1 MMQDAHESPE
11 LDLSSLLDLSQLPDD
26 PLVLK
31 QLLAQLLLLVR
42 KETKRREEVERAID
56 ALLRN
61 LQRSKTLPD
70 CPGQGRLFAE
80 EASDEELAQATSREE
95 LDAALAG
102 ALSGDESEPPPRTAR
117 PHGRRRPARDLET
130 IDVVHDIADDIKAL
144 FAEGELQP
152 LPDVIT
158 YQYDYRPG
166 KVMLL
171 RHIQRK
177 YLRRD
182 VGCSDKPPAHDDRVG
197 AAESMATDQ
206 VGSSDRDHEA
216 TPISQTTAEA
226 TLDTQAETEVDA
238 VEPQREGQATSDVA
252 TTPVGANDEQR
263 KRQLPRILLGEKRL
277 MLSSCLAAAGLLAFV
292 WLSKF
297 GDHLPLYRQ
306 ETITRRFG
314 IPLARSTLCQW
325 MIDLAEA
332 LKELYQVM
340 IAEVLRSRAVHTD
353 DTTVQRQDPET
364 GQWSTARFWNYVG
377 DEAYPLTVFQYTLT
391 HERTH
396 PATFLR
402 DYQGY
407 LQADAYNGY
416 DGIYLESGGKIIEVG
431 CWQHARKRFKAAQA
445 SDLRAQV
452 AMAFIKSMY
461 AIEKRIRQR
470 KTREWADLS
479 IDERAE
485 RVRQVRQAETVPLLN
500 NFGVWLRQTSG
511 NVLPK
516 SELGEAIRYT
526 LNQWDALQVFTTC
539 GLLDADNN
547 EAERSHRGIAIGR
560 KNWRMVGSDRGG
572 EAAAIHFSFIASCK
586 MNNVEPFAYLVD
598 ILRRLPNTPREQLV
612 DLLPHR
618 WKPSTAPPVS
628 PGDQAANA

>member
-1 MMQDAHESPE
+1 MQDAHESPE
-11 LDLSSLLDLSQLPDD
+11 LDLSSLLNLSTLPDD

-31 QLLAQLLLLVR
+31 QLLAQLILLLR

-61 LQRSKTLPD
+61 LRRGTTLPD
-70 CPGQGRLFAE
+70 CPGQGRLFDE
-80 EASDEELAQATSREE
+80 EASDGEGAQATSREE

-102 ALSGDESEPPPRTAR
+102 ALSGGKPEPSPRTAR
-117 PHGRRRPARDLET
+117 PHGRRRPDQDLET
-130 IDVVHDIADDIKAL
+130 IDVVHDIADNIKAL
-144 FAEGELQP
+144 FGEGELQP

-166 KVMLL
+166 KVVLL

-177 YLRRD
+177 YLRRE
-182 VGCSDKPPAHDDRVG
+182 VGGSDKPPAHDAHVG
-197 AAESMATDQ
+197 TAEPLAPDP
-206 VGSSDRDHEA
+206 VAPSDRDYVA
-216 TPISQTTAEA
+216 TPISPTTAAA
-226 TLDTQAETEVDA
+226 TPDTQAETKVDA
-238 VEPQREGQATSDVA
+238 AEPKREGHATSDAA
-252 TTPVGANDEQR
+252 TTPVGASDEQR

-277 MLSSCLAAAGLLAFV
+277 TLSSCLAAAGLLAFV

-332 LKELYQVM
+332 LKELYQLM
-340 IAEVLRSRAVHTD
+340 IAEVLCSRAIHTD
-353 DTTVQRQDPET
+353 DTTVQRQDPQT

-402 DYQGY
+402 DYRGY

-416 DGIYLESGGKIIEVG
+416 DGIYLESGGRIIEVG

-470 KTREWADLS
+470 KTHEWADLS

-485 RVRQVRQAETVPLLN
+485 RVRQVRQEETVPLLN
-500 NFGVWLRQTSG
+500 SFGTWLRQTSG
-511 NVLPK
+511 SVLPK

-539 GLLDADNN
+539 GLLDPDNN

-598 ILRRLPNTPREQLV
+598 VLRRLPTTPREQLV

-618 WKPSTAPPVS
+618 WKPSTAPPVT
-628 PGDQAANA
+628 PADPTAII

>member
-1 MMQDAHESPE
+1 MTQDAHDSPE
-11 LDLSSLLDLSQLPDD
+11 LDLASLLDLSKLPDD
-26 PLVLK
+26 PSVLK
-31 QLLAQLLLLVR
+31 QLLAQLILLVR
-42 KETKRREEVERAID
+42 KETKRREEVEQAID
-56 ALLRN
+56 ALLRS
-61 LQRSKTLPD
+61 LQRGKTLPD
-70 CPGQGRLFAE
+70 CPGQGRLFDDK
-80 EASDEELAQATSREE
+80 ASDGAPAQATSREE

-102 ALSGDESEPPPRTAR
+102 VLSGGESKPAPRTAR
-117 PHGRRRPARDLET
+117 PHGRRRPNRDLET
-130 IDVVHDIADDIKAL
+130 VDVVHDIADDIKGL

-166 KVMLL
+166 TALL
-171 RHIQRK
+171 VRHIQRK

-182 VGCSDKPPAHDDRVG
+182 VGSREQPAAQDDRVG
-197 AAESMATDQ
+197 ATEPLAADPVAPSDTDHDTAPISPPTADTPSDTQVDAAESTPEN
-206 VGSSDRDHEA
+206 VVTSDA
-216 TPISQTTAEA
+216 AMTP
-226 TLDTQAETEVDA
+226 VDA
-238 VEPQREGQATSDVA
+238 S
-252 TTPVGANDEQR
+252 NEQR
-263 KRQLPRILLGEKRL
+263 KRQLPRILLGEKRQV
-277 MLSSCLAAAGLLAFV
+277 LSSCLAAAGLLAFV

-325 MIDLAEA
+325 MIELA
-332 LKELYQVM
+332 LVLQELYQVM
-340 IAEVLRSRAVHTD
+340 IAEALRSRALHTD

-416 DGIYLESGGKIIEVG
+416 DGIYLESNGKIIEVA

-470 KTREWADLS
+470 KSREWADLS

-485 RVRQVRQAETVPLLN
+485 RVRQVRQAETVPLLKS
-500 NFGVWLRQTSG
+500 FGTWLRQTSG
-511 NVLPK
+511 SVLPK

-598 ILRRLPNTPREQLV
+598 VLRRLPDTPREQLV

-618 WKPSTAPPVS
+618 WKPSAAPPVA
-628 PGDQAANA
+628 PADQATKA

>member
-1 MMQDAHESPE
+1 MTQDAHESPE
-11 LDLSSLLDLSQLPDD
+11 LDLSSLLEVSKLPDD
-26 PLVLK
+26 PSVLK
-31 QLLAQLLLLVR
+31 QLLAQLILLVR

-56 ALLRN
+56 TLLKN
-61 LQRSKTLPD
+61 LQRGKTLPE
-70 CPGQGRLFAE
+70 CPGQGRLFD
-80 EASDEELAQATSREE
+80 EASVAGPAEVTSLEE
-95 LDAALAG
+95 LDAARIGTLLA
-102 ALSGDESEPPPRTAR
+102 DEPEPPRRKAR
-117 PHGRRRPARDLET
+117 PHGRRRPAKELET
-130 IDVVHDIADDIKAL
+130 IDVVHDLADEIKTR
-144 FAEGELQP
+144 FTEGELQP

-166 KVMLL
+166 KVLL
-171 RHIQRK
+171 VRHLQRK

-182 VGCSDKPPAHDDRVG
+182 VGSSNRNTENLPEQEELDL
-197 AAESMATDQ
+197 AAEQASADDAQ
-206 VGSSDRDHEA
+206 ASESHEDTEL
-216 TPISQTTAEA
+216 TPNGNAIAN
-226 TLDTQAETEVDA
+226 
-238 VEPQREGQATSDVA
+238 PA
-252 TTPVGANDEQR
+252 TTPARPSDV
-263 KRQLPRILLGEKRL
+263 KRELPPILLGEKHL
-277 MLSSCLAAAGLLAFV
+277 VMSSCLAAAGLLAFV
-292 WLSKF
+292 WLSKL
-297 GDHLPLYRQ
+297 GDHLPLYRH

-325 MIDLAEA
+325 MIDLADA
-332 LKELYQVM
+332 LKELYQLM
-340 IAEVLRSRAVHTD
+340 ITEVLRSRVLHTD
-353 DTTVQRQDPET
+353 DTTVQRQDVES
-364 GQWSTARFWNYVG
+364 GKWSTARFWNYVG

-416 DGIYLESGGKIIEVG
+416 DGIYLESAGKIIEVG

-452 AMAFIKSMY
+452 AMAFIKSMD

-470 KTREWADLS
+470 QAREWAGLS

-500 NFGVWLRQTSG
+500 NFGIWLRQTSG
-511 NVLPK
+511 SVLPK

-547 EAERSHRGIAIGR
+547 EAERGHRGIAIGR

-586 MNNVEPFAYLVD
+586 MNNIEPFAYLVD
-598 ILRRLPNTPREQLV
+598 ILRRLPDTPRDQRVE
-612 DLLPHR
+612 LLPHR
-618 WKPSTAPPVS
+618 WKHSTAPSVS
-628 PGDQAANA
+628 LTDQVVDI

>member
-1 MMQDAHESPE
+1 MQDAHDSPE
-11 LDLSSLLDLSQLPDD
+11 PDLTSLLDLSQLPDD
-26 PLVLK
+26 PSVLK

-56 ALLRN
+56 ALLQSLHRH
-61 LQRSKTLPD
+61 KTLPD
-70 CPGQGRLFAE
+70 CPGQGRLFDE
-80 EASDEELAQATSREE
+80 ETSDAELAQATSREE

-102 ALSGDESEPPPRTAR
+102 ALNAEEQASSPRKAR
-117 PHGRRRPARDLET
+117 PHGRRRPDQNLET

-144 FAEGELQP
+144 FAEGELLP

-182 VGCSDKPPAHDDRVG
+182 VGSGDNPSAHDESGPTAEAV
-197 AAESMATDQ
+197 AADQ
-206 VGSSDRDHEA
+206 VASSDRDHAPTPSSETTTEA
-216 TPISQTTAEA
+216 TI
-226 TLDTQAETEVDA
+226 DTNAETKVDA
-238 VEPQREGQATSDVA
+238 TEPKHEGPSSQDAA
-252 TTPVGANDEQR
+252 TTPVAASDEQR
-263 KRQLPRILLGEKRL
+263 KRELPRILVGEKRL
-277 MLSSCLAAAGLLAFV
+277 TLSSCLAGAGLLAFV

-306 ETITRRFG
+306 ETITKRFG
-314 IPLARSTLCQW
+314 VPLARSTLCQW
-325 MIDLAEA
+325 MIGLADA
-332 LKELYQVM
+332 LRELYQVM
-340 IAEVLRSRAVHTD
+340 ISETLRSRVVHTD

-402 DYQGY
+402 DFQGY

-431 CWQHARKRFKAAQA
+431 CWQHARKRFKEAQA
-445 SDLRAQV
+445 SDLRAHV

-470 KTREWADLS
+470 KKREWADLS

-485 RVRQVRQAETVPLLN
+485 RVRQVRQAETVSLLH
-500 NFGVWLRQTSG
+500 NFGVWLRQTCG
-511 NVLPK
+511 NALPK
-516 SELGEAIRYT
+516 SKLGEAIRYT

-572 EAAAIHFSFIASCK
+572 EAAAIHFSFIASCQ

-598 ILRRLPNTPREQLV
+598 VLGRLPHTPHEQLV

-618 WKPSTAPPVS
+618 WKPSTAPSVS
-628 PGDQAANA
+628 PADEAANP